1 MGDELNWESSG
12 VGCDVAKITNAV
24 VKQQGV
30 SSYSYDWAPEIMGSP
45 VLVFLYTPR
54 GTSGNADISL
64 TYETLYLKKATP
76 QVTMTKTVT
85 DTWTY
90 YTTAEISFLEAN
102 YLWLTPLVLAVIV
115 VALFLTLK
123 LRGRKRPKRKRK
135 RNP

>member
-1 MGDELNWESSG
+1 MNWASSG
-12 VGCDVAKITNAV
+12 VGCDVAKVANAV

-45 VLVFLYTPR
+45 VLLFLYTPR

-64 TYETLYLKKATP
+64 TYETFYLKRATP
-76 QVTMTKTVT
+76 EVTITETVT

-102 YLWLTPLVLAVIV
+102 YLWLTALVLAVIV
-115 VALFLTLK
+115 VALILNLR
-123 LRGRKRPKRKRK
+123 LRGGRRPKRKRK